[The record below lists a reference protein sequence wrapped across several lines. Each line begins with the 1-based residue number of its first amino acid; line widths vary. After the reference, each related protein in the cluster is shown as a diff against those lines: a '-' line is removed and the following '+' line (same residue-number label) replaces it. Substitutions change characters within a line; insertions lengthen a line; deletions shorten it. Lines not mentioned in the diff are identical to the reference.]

1 MQNARTEIELC
12 VNILALRCDKTTV
25 YKIEI
30 FCSKVLQSNF
40 FKTLHVLELLH
51 LQNPFFSV
59 MQMGQKMPKG
69 ITELK
74 TKERYENSTIKLV
87 LKRCETFAENYFINL
102 IWRSKH
108 NSHLAKRTFYL

>member
-1 MQNARTEIELC
+1 
-12 VNILALRCDKTTV
+12 
-25 YKIEI
+25 
-30 FCSKVLQSNF
+30 
-40 FKTLHVLELLH
+40 
-51 LQNPFFSV
+51 
-59 MQMGQKMPKG
+59 MPKG

-74 TKERYENSTIKLV
+74 TKERYEKSTIKLV